1 MDVHSHTFAVA
12 SSEAS
17 RAEAG
22 VVVDVIRAA
31 DSVDAGLKSFALVNF
46 GCNKKNKNTSDM
58 RRAWQW

>member
-31 DSVDAGLKSFALVNF
+31 DSVDAWLKSFALVNF
-46 GCNKKNKNTSDM
+46 SCNKKNNHTSDM